1 MAGLLLV
8 AFALFI
14 SAQGKHG
21 ALVFECITW
30 MPMVA
35 AGATDISPLF
45 GLLTLVLLLAVF
57 VSLVLVR
64 LKQSL
69 LVGYFLCG
77 ILIANSGIPQWLGI
91 ESQQSAVA
99 GFAELGI
106 VLLMFTLGIEF
117 SVRELRQLWRLALFG
132 GGLQVSITA
141 FLAGGIAFFFG
152 RPWEEC
158 LVIGVIFVL
167 SSTAVSLK
175 SFQDLGLSNSPGAKL
190 ALAIALFQDILV
202 IGLFLVLPS
211 LLGANSGNIA
221 GNIAVALGKGLAF
234 LIGAALLGRYGIN
247 PLLHAVAKTRSR
259 ELFTLT
265 IIGMSAGVAFAGGA
279 LELSLALGAF
289 AAGMMVSES
298 IYSHRIMTDILPFK
312 DLFLTLFF
320 VSVGLM
326 IEVGQVVEHAGII
339 LLGTALVFVV
349 KFLTVFGIARL
360 LRLPLRPALLAGA
373 SLSSIGEF
381 SLVLIQKADHI
392 RPFDPWLE
400 QMILICTALGM
411 ALIPGSMVATGP
423 LHAWLEKHGWFRT
436 KRVTPKGLNPVES
449 IKGLAD
455 HAIICGYGPVGQ
467 ALHESLIN
475 CGIPC
480 LIIDLNAD
488 TVCQLKK
495 DGHLVLFGDVT
506 HPEALALAKV
516 RDARMIAF
524 TFPSFQ
530 STRIAIPLV
539 LQENPEIVMMARA
552 KFSSEA
558 LELTL
563 MGARVIHDEQES
575 AHAMVAQAKCAY
587 EQVV

>member
-1 MAGLLLV
+1 
-8 AFALFI
+8 
-14 SAQGKHG
+14 
-21 ALVFECITW
+21 
-30 MPMVA
+30 MVA
-35 AGATDISPLF
+35 AGAADISPLF

-117 SVRELRQLWRLALFG
+117 SVRELRHLWRLALFG

-141 FLAGGIAFFFG
+141 LLAGGIAFFFG

-158 LVIGVIFVL
+158 LVIGVVFAL

-211 LLGANSGNIA
+211 LLGASSGNIL
-221 GNIAVALGKGLAF
+221 GNIGLALGKGLAF
-234 LIGAALLGRYGIN
+234 LVGAALLGRYGIN

-436 KRVTPKGLNPVES
+436 KRVTPKGLNPVAS

-467 ALHESLIN
+467 ALHESLID
-475 CGIPC
+475 CGVPC

>member
-1 MAGLLLV
+1 
-8 AFALFI
+8 
-14 SAQGKHG
+14 
-21 ALVFECITW
+21 
-30 MPMVA
+30 
-35 AGATDISPLF
+35 
-45 GLLTLVLLLAVF
+45 
-57 VSLVLVR
+57 
-64 LKQSL
+64 
-69 LVGYFLCG
+69 
-77 ILIANSGIPQWLGI
+77 
-91 ESQQSAVA
+91 
-99 GFAELGI
+99 
-106 VLLMFTLGIEF
+106 
-117 SVRELRQLWRLALFG
+117 
-132 GGLQVSITA
+132 
-141 FLAGGIAFFFG
+141 
-152 RPWEEC
+152 
-158 LVIGVIFVL
+158 
-167 SSTAVSLK
+167 
-175 SFQDLGLSNSPGAKL
+175 
-190 ALAIALFQDILV
+190 
-202 IGLFLVLPS
+202 
-211 LLGANSGNIA
+211 
-221 GNIAVALGKGLAF
+221 
-234 LIGAALLGRYGIN
+234 
-247 PLLHAVAKTRSR
+247 
-259 ELFTLT
+259 
-265 IIGMSAGVAFAGGA
+265 
-279 LELSLALGAF
+279 
-289 AAGMMVSES
+289 MMVSES

-326 IEVGQVVEHAGII
+326 IEVGQVVEHSGII

-436 KRVTPKGLNPVES
+436 KRVTPKGLNPVAS

>member
-1 MAGLLLV
+1 
-8 AFALFI
+8 
-14 SAQGKHG
+14 
-21 ALVFECITW
+21 
-30 MPMVA
+30 MVA
-35 AGATDISPLF
+35 AGAADISPLF

-117 SVRELRQLWRLALFG
+117 SVRELRHLWRLALFG

-141 FLAGGIAFFFG
+141 LLAGGIAFFFG

-158 LVIGVIFVL
+158 LVIGVVFAL

-211 LLGANSGNIA
+211 LLGASSGNIL
-221 GNIAVALGKGLAF
+221 GNIGLALGKGLAF
-234 LIGAALLGRYGIN
+234 LVGAALLGRYGIN

-436 KRVTPKGLNPVES
+436 KRVTPKGLNPVAS

-475 CGIPC
+475 CGVPC

-506 HPEALALAKV
+506 HPEALSLAKV

>member
-1 MAGLLLV
+1 
-8 AFALFI
+8 
-14 SAQGKHG
+14 
-21 ALVFECITW
+21 
-30 MPMVA
+30 MVA
-35 AGATDISPLF
+35 AGAADISPLF

-117 SVRELRQLWRLALFG
+117 SVRELRHLWRLALFG

-141 FLAGGIAFFFG
+141 LLAGGIAFFFG

-158 LVIGVIFVL
+158 LVIGVVFAL

-211 LLGANSGNIA
+211 LLGASSGNIL
-221 GNIAVALGKGLAF
+221 GNIGLALGKGLAF
-234 LIGAALLGRYGIN
+234 LVGAALLGRYGIN

-339 LLGTALVFVV
+339 LLGTVLVFVV

-436 KRVTPKGLNPVES
+436 KRLTPKGLNPVAS

>member
-1 MAGLLLV
+1 
-8 AFALFI
+8 
-14 SAQGKHG
+14 
-21 ALVFECITW
+21 VFDCIKKI
-30 MPMVA
+30 PLVA
-35 AGATDISPLF
+35 AGAADISPLF

-117 SVRELRQLWRLALFG
+117 SVRELRHLWRLALFG

-141 FLAGGIAFFFG
+141 LLAGGIAFFLG

-158 LVIGVIFVL
+158 LVIGVVFAL

-175 SFQDLGLSNSPGAKL
+175 SFQEMGFSNSRGAKL

-211 LLGANSGNIA
+211 LLGASSGNIA

-265 IIGMSAGVAFAGGA
+265 IIGISAGVAFAGGA

-298 IYSHRIMTDILPFK
+298 IYRHRIMTDILPFK

-326 IEVGQVVEHAGII
+326 IEVRQVVEYAGII

-411 ALIPGSMVATGP
+411 ALIPGSMVATRP
-423 LHAWLEKHGWFRT
+423 LHAWLEKHGWFRS
-436 KRVTPKGLNPVES
+436 KRVTPKGLNPSES

-495 DGHLVLFGDVT
+495 NGHLVLFGDVT

-539 LQENPEIVMMARA
+539 LQENPEIVMLARA
-552 KFSSEA
+552 KFSTEA

-575 AHAMVAQAKCAY
+575 SHAMVAQAKCAY

>member
-1 MAGLLLV
+1 
-8 AFALFI
+8 
-14 SAQGKHG
+14 
-21 ALVFECITW
+21 
-30 MPMVA
+30 MVA
-35 AGATDISPLF
+35 AGAADISPLF

-117 SVRELRQLWRLALFG
+117 SVRELRHLWRLALFG

-141 FLAGGIAFFFG
+141 LLAGGIAFFFG

-158 LVIGVIFVL
+158 LVIGVVFAL

-211 LLGANSGNIA
+211 LLGESSGNIL
-221 GNIAVALGKGLAF
+221 GNIGLALGKGLAF
-234 LIGAALLGRYGIN
+234 LVGAALLGRYGIN

-423 LHAWLEKHGWFRT
+423 LHSWLEKHGWFRT
-436 KRVTPKGLNPVES
+436 KRVTPKGLNPVAS

-467 ALHESLIN
+467 ALHESLID
-475 CGIPC
+475 CGVPC